1 VVVTEPK
8 SGHGNGDHSTALWA
22 GLTALFS
29 NLAAINVL
37 ALLDNT
43 DSPAPGAQA
52 TAALITSFLVAGT
65 VYTKQRLQD
74 AKELKEQ
81 LARRK
86 LNGDTT

>member
-8 SGHGNGDHSTALWA
+8 S
-22 GLTALFS
+22 
-29 NLAAINVL
+29 
-37 ALLDNT
+37 
-43 DSPAPGAQA
+43 GAQA